1 MKKQILKLIG
11 LSLVAFYFLG
21 CDDEEIKNPDP
32 THSRVWIQFPLDK
45 ETIKEN
51 AGEKTI
57 KVTPFLNEALGEDN
71 WEVDYNNPS
80 KVLTVVGE
88 KDKNKIIQAVEKA
101 GYKAEAL

>member
-1 MKKQILKLIG
+1 METTKFKTTITCSG
-11 LSLVAFYFLG
+11 CVA
-21 CDDEEIKNPDP
+21 
-32 THSRVWIQFPLDK
+32 
-45 ETIKEN
+45 
-51 AGEKTI
+51 

-88 KDKNKIIQAVEKA
+88 KDNGKVIQAVEKA